1 LRGWERNEKAKLDER
16 KRLLHL
22 TSFVDALDKK
32 AEFSFLLSRQDLSY
46 VEGIRDCI
54 VSMLQI

>member
-16 KRLLHL
+16 KRLLQL

-32 AEFSFLLSRQDLSY
+32 AEFSFLLPRQDLSY